1 MDREKRNR
9 LRRGSMEVMEKLDL
23 PGNLS
28 PQVPRLELIGNR
40 EFYMDR
46 HRGVISY
53 TTDTVDIAAGG
64 LVVRLF
70 GKDFEIVAMTDE
82 ELRITG
88 IIDRMELLE

>member
-1 MDREKRNR
+1 
-9 LRRGSMEVMEKLDL
+9 MEKLDL
-23 PGNLS
+23 PGNIA
-28 PQVPRLELIGNR
+28 PRVPRMELVGNR

-53 TTDTVDIAAGG
+53 TEDTVDIAAGE

-70 GKDFEIVAMTDE
+70 GKNFEIVAMTDE